1 MPSSTS
7 GGLRQFWSAFAIYR
21 EPRVLVILLLGF
33 FSGLPLA
40 LTVGTLSLWLAEA
53 GVSKSSIA
61 LFALAGTPYTFKFLW
76 SPLVDRMPVPGFTTR
91 LGQRRG
97 WAVLTQL
104 ALIASILG
112 LGASDPAGDPFWTAW
127 FALFVAFW
135 SATQDIV
142 IDAYR
147 VEILEE
153 RQYGAGAAMSVLG
166 YRLGMVVSGAG
177 GLYLATYW
185 GWFFAYAVMAGLMG
199 IGMLV
204 MLLNPEPARPVAEGI
219 SILPVA
225 SGRRGRVVSWLR
237 RSVIA
242 PFAEFMRRR
251 GWLLTLL
258 FILLYKFGDALAGVM
273 SGPFYLEMGFSKIE
287 IANVTK
293 LFGLVAVLVGGVLGG
308 ILTERMGINRA
319 LIVCG
324 ILQMVSNLMFV
335 LLAEVGYS
343 LSMLT
348 VTIAVENVTGGMGTS
363 AFVAYLS
370 RLCHVAYT
378 ATQYA
383 LLSSFMA
390 FGRTLLASS
399 GGWIA
404 ERISWTDFFLITTFA
419 AIPGLLLFVFM
430 ARRYPTR

>member
-1 MPSSTS
+1 MSSPSSGT
-7 GGLRQFWSAFAIYR
+7 LRRFSSSIAIYL
-21 EPRVLVILLLGF
+21 EPKVMVILLLGF

-40 LTVGTLSLWLAEA
+40 LTLSTLSLWLAEA

-76 SPLVDRMPVPGFTTR
+76 SPLVDRLPIPGLTNR

-104 ALIASILG
+104 ALIAGILG
-112 LGASDPAGDPFWTAW
+112 LGATDPAHDPFWTAW

-166 YRLGMVVSGAG
+166 YRLGMVTSGAG
-177 GLYLATYW
+177 GLYLATFW
-185 GWFFAYAVMAGLMG
+185 GWFVAYAVMAGLMG
-199 IGMLV
+199 IGVVV
-204 MLLNPEPARPVAEGI
+204 MLLNPEPVRPGVSESATPGVA
-219 SILPVA
+219 
-225 SGRRGRVVSWLR
+225 GRLARVVAWLKGA
-237 RSVIA
+237 VIA
-242 PFAEFMRRR
+242 PFAEFMGRS

-293 LFGLVAVLVGGVLGG
+293 LFGLAAVLIGGVVGG
-308 ILTERMGINRA
+308 ILTERLGINKA
-319 LIVCG
+319 LILCG
-324 ILQMVSNLMFV
+324 ILQMLSNLMFM

-343 LSMLT
+343 IPMLI
-348 VTIAVENVTGGMGTS
+348 VTIAVENITGGMGTS
-363 AFVAYLS
+363 VFVAYLS
-370 RLCHVAYT
+370 RLCHIAYT

-404 ERISWTDFFLITTFA
+404 EQISWSGFFFLTTLA
-419 AIPGLLLFVFM
+419 ALPGLLLWIFM
-430 ARRYPTR
+430 ARRFEVR